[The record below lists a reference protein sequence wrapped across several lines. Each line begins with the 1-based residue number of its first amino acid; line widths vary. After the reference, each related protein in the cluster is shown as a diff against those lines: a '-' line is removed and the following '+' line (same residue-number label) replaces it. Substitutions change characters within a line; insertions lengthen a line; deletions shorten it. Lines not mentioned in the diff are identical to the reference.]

1 MADARRS
8 QANTGSNI
16 DDICGVIKGSDC
28 VMCYNLK
35 LELESVLQEISS
47 ARKIIQILQDDVKKE
62 AENRTAIPGDHQ
74 WVKDI
79 FQSVNS
85 QIISEEAGQICRN
98 QKIHTVK
105 TKGFKIP
112 TIVNGKIQTSEVRKC
127 ATPEDKST
135 RLSRNMNLKSSHKL
149 LIIGDSHLKSNTTN
163 IEQYLNTKF
172 AVYIIIKPGATINQI
187 VLGQEK

>member
-1 MADARRS
+1 
-8 QANTGSNI
+8 
-16 DDICGVIKGSDC
+16 
-28 VMCYNLK
+28 MCYNLK
-35 LELESVLQEISS
+35 LELESVLQELSS
-47 ARKIIQILQDDVKKE
+47 SRKIIQILQDDVKNE
-62 AENRTAIPGDHQ
+62 ADDRTAIQRDHQ
-74 WVKDI
+74 GVKDI